1 MAILNL
7 AGRPVVRFDVTSA
20 EHRELFYKFLK
31 NGTWKDSPYQ
41 FYLEDGGIDLIWQL
55 HQWVAGYYLGNEFE
69 PVKAPRRAKKGT
81 MGTYLK
87 PKKK

>member
-7 AGRPVVRFDVTSA
+7 AGRPFVRFDVTNA

-31 NGTWKDSPYQ
+31 QGSWKESPYQ
-41 FYLEDGGIDLIWQL
+41 FYLEDGGIDLVWQL

-69 PVKAPRRAKKGT
+69 PVKRKKGT
-81 MGTYLK
+81 LGTYLK
-87 PKKK
+87 PKPKVKK